1 VSAAD
6 DASLAAS
13 VLAVDPAGLGGV
25 CLRSLPH
32 SARSQWLQMLRD
44 LLPAA
49 APVRRIPFNIADD
62 RLLGGLDLTATLK
75 ANRPVAE
82 RGALAAADGGVV
94 VVTMAERLTAHT
106 AGCLNAVLDD
116 GEVVVQRAGIDARD
130 PVRIAIVALD
140 ESMADDECVP
150 ASLLDRLA
158 FLVDLN
164 GLDLRTPLAP
174 LHDADDIDDARRL
187 LPAVRVPPEI
197 VAALCA
203 TAAALGAGSLRVSLL
218 AVRAA
223 RAIAAL
229 AGRTEVTADEAAAA
243 GRLVLAPRATSLPP
257 SRTNEEQKPGEAQDT
272 TVADETPA
280 PPMSSGAAADERAA
294 PPASSGAAADERPA
308 PPTASEGPE
317 PPAPPASS
325 DETQNGQGDDRQPN
339 AEELQDLVLE
349 AAQAAIP
356 RGLLA
361 RLRGMGAGR
370 APPAAGR
377 VGAMR
382 KGGNRG
388 RPAGVRSGPP
398 RGQARL
404 NVMET
409 LRAAAPWQR
418 LRGRTLDASSRV
430 RIQPG
435 DFRVTRYQQRSPSL
449 TIFAVDA
456 SGSAALNRLA
466 EAKGAVELLLAD
478 CYVRRDQVAVITFR
492 GRTAELLLPPTR
504 SLVRAKRNLA
514 GLPGGGGTPLAAA
527 IDTAVSLATQSLR
540 RGETPILVMLT
551 DGRANVA
558 RDGTGGREGAHADA
572 LRAARRLG
580 QSRIGA
586 LFIDTSTRPNPLAE
600 TLASAM
606 HADYIPLPFA
616 NAQALS
622 SVVAAAAARC
632 AR

>member
-1 VSAAD
+1 
-6 DASLAAS
+6 
-13 VLAVDPAGLGGV
+13 
-25 CLRSLPH
+25 
-32 SARSQWLQMLRD
+32 
-44 LLPAA
+44 
-49 APVRRIPFNIADD
+49 
-62 RLLGGLDLTATLK
+62 LLGGLDLTATIR

-106 AGCLNAVLDD
+106 AACLNAVLDS
-116 GEVVVQRAGIDARD
+116 GEAVALREGVEIRD
-130 PVRIAIVALD
+130 PARIGIVALD
-140 ESMADDECVP
+140 ESMADDEHVP

-158 FLVDLN
+158 LLVDLN
-164 GLDLRTPLAP
+164 EFDLRTPLAP
-174 LHDADDIDDARRL
+174 LHDVEDIVEARRL
-187 LPAVRVPPEI
+187 LPTVRASEDI
-197 VAALCA
+197 VGALCA
-203 TAAALGAGSLRVSLL
+203 TAATLGAGSVRVSLL

-229 AGRTEVTADEAAAA
+229 GGRTEVTTEDAASA
-243 GRLVLAPRATSLPP
+243 GRLVLAPRATSVP
-257 SRTNEEQKPGEAQDT
+257 RA
-272 TVADETPA
+272 
-280 PPMSSGAAADERAA
+280 RAA
-294 PPASSGAAADERPA
+294 EDQPPEEGQGTAAPDEAPA
-308 PPTASEGPE
+308 PPTRGAAPDERSAPPIAGEAPE
-317 PPAPPASS
+317 PPAPPAGS
-325 DETQNGQGDDRQPN
+325 DETPNGQHGQGEDREPT
-339 AEELQDLVLE
+339 AEELQNLVLE

-361 RLRGMGAGR
+361 RLRGESAGR
-370 APPAAGR
+370 APPASGR

-382 KGGNRG
+382 KGGTRG
-388 RPAGVRSGPP
+388 RPAGVRSGAP

-418 LRGRTLDASSRV
+418 LRGRILDGNSRV
-430 RIQPG
+430 RIQPS
-435 DFRVTRYQQRSPSL
+435 DFRVTQYQQRSPTL

-456 SGSAALNRLA
+456 SGSSALNRLA

-527 IDTAVSLATQSLR
+527 IDTALGVATKSLR

-551 DGRANVA
+551 DGRANVT

-572 LRAARRLG
+572 LKAARRLA

-600 TLASAM
+600 ALASAM
-606 HADYIPLPFA
+606 HAEYIPLPFA

-622 SVVAAAAARC
+622 SVVTAAAAR
-632 AR
+632 AAL